1 MNYTNTLIITG
12 AGISIDSGIQPFRGK
27 DGIWE
32 ENPMV
37 MATYD
42 KYYTDPGGFLSWY
55 YKRFKS
61 CLHAEPNDTHKILA
75 SENIKV
81 ITQNVDGLHKKANHN
96 QENLIEIHG
105 CLNEKRSISATYR
118 TEIINADWDKVDESK
133 LIQSLFDLFRIPEN
147 GIIDELNSF
156 RPHVLLFDEVYCDLY
171 EIEKALKWVMESEII
186 IFMGTSNSVG
196 ITEAVLKMSIK
207 KRKKVIV
214 VDPDANQSFR
224 LPGVIILNISGSVFC
239 KQYFTND

>member
-1 MNYTNTLIITG
+1 MNFTNTLIITG

-32 ENPMV
+32 QNPMI

-42 KYYTDPGGFLSWY
+42 KYYTDPGGFLSCY
-55 YKRFKS
+55 YNRFKS
-61 CLHAEPNDTHKILA
+61 CLNAEPNDTHKILA
-75 SENIKV
+75 SQNIKV

-96 QENLIEIHG
+96 PENLIEIHG
-105 CLNEKRSISATYR
+105 CLKEKRSISATYR
-118 TEIINADWDKVDESK
+118 TEIINAEWDKVDESK
-133 LIQSLFDLFRIPEN
+133 LTQSLFDLFRIPES
-147 GIIDELNSF
+147 GIVDELSSF

-171 EIEKALKWVMESEII
+171 EIEKALKWVNESEII

-214 VDPDANQSFR
+214 VDPDPSPSFNCSE
-224 LPGVIILNISGSVFC
+224 VTIIQETSNMFSRRIF
-239 KQYFTND
+239 K